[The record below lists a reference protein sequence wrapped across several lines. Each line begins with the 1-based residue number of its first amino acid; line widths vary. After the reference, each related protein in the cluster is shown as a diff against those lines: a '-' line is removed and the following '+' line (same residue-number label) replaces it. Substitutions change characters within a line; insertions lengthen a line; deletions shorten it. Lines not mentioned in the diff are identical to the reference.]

1 MTLDHISISTLTRR
15 VTAVALLFAATSG
28 VASPPAGTTTL
39 VYDFSRS
46 GMSLAEMTDT
56 LHVRGREYELTS
68 NAKGVGI
75 VALLARGQTLR
86 RESRGTIG
94 AEGLQPKSFV
104 EERGANYRLSAEFD
118 WTGRQVTLTD
128 AKGERSQETLA
139 DAKGERSQ
147 EPLAVGTQDRMS
159 MPYQVAF
166 MPGAP
171 PAELSIQVAD
181 GRRLSGYAFKLVGT
195 ETVTVG
201 IGDIKALH
209 YAKVATPSDPTAFD
223 LWLGIDQQL
232 LPVRVSYAD
241 KDGARY
247 EQSLR
252 SLHADRP

>member
-128 AKGERSQETLA
+128 AKGERSQE
-139 DAKGERSQ
+139 
-147 EPLAVGTQDRMS
+147 PLAVGTQDRMS